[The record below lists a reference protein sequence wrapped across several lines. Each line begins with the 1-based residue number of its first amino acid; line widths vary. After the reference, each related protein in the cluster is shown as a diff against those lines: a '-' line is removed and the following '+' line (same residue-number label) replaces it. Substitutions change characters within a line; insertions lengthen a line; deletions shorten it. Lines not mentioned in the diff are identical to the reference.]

1 MKNTIKIIIL
11 MAMTLI
17 NDNLFAQAPYLRFRK
32 PTTTDNVTFKFAH
45 VVSGTDAFIT
55 IVRSRNASISRIDDS
70 SSNPYAWQPFIDYG
84 RTNNSADTSY
94 IDFKITFKNSSN
106 GSDVSLSKMALCI
119 VDIDGSGSGSYR
131 EMVAASKP
139 STPKG
144 ILGSTIT
151 TVNSVLNNIFI
162 SGTTSFSS
170 IDTNNSVAM
179 AQVDYTNVN
188 TFNLRVGVV
197 GRVSSSTTRQSS
209 FYFKPFSSMNLVLP
223 VKLIDLKAEAQD
235 EVNTISWKTT
245 SEENANRFE
254 VYKSLDGVNF
264 TLAGEVAAA
273 GFSQS
278 LQSYNFSD
286 ASMSE
291 NVTVFYRLKLIDND
305 GSSSWTKILSIA
317 ATNAE
322 TTKVQSVY
330 PNPTNG
336 VLNINFSQLSDNAF
350 IVQVIDAF
358 GKVFQEVNSD
368 DLNGMSTVSFDLTE
382 LNTGIYFVKVSGDC
396 AQTQLTKFI
405 KN

>member
-11 MAMTLI
+11 TAMTLI

-350 IVQVIDAF
+350 TVQVIDAF